1 MTDISARATVAPHTR
16 GGPSCS
22 PHNKVPVP
30 TWCYFDDPVRRRSPV
45 CRQEGVVLESVFGVH
60 PTILLELL
68 TIPLFTGIIGYIT
81 NWTGVLM
88 LFQPIAFHG
97 FRLPGLRALYPFLPK
112 RIQVLPLLSYD
123 GRFGWQGIVPSRADK
138 MASIA
143 VDKGLAKLGSI
154 ADFYRELEPD
164 KLAEH
169 LANIADDQIQTIVE
183 DILKREHPQLWYNLP
198 SQVRDMVQARVRQ
211 QLPDILRELTEE
223 LGANID
229 QLLDV
234 KQMVIRYFQGRPQL
248 LNTLFQVLG
257 AKELRFM
264 INFGFYFGAPM
275 GVVLVAI
282 LHFTGWSTLVVLP
295 VGGVVIGWVVNWV
308 GINMIFA
315 PAYPK
320 WWCPWRQ
327 GLLIKRQ
334 SEITDGYAELVSS
347 QVLTIANIGDELLN
361 GPRSDRTIQML
372 EDTLRPAA
380 DRALGPARPAV
391 KFMLGSRDYDTL
403 QDTFT
408 AEAMAIA
415 PIAFADPEFNIR
427 QGRQINT
434 YIAKQMAALKP
445 PDFVDMLRSA
455 IKQDEWLLFLHGGV
469 LGLFAGYAHILIFGT
484 GVATTWL

>member
-1 MTDISARATVAPHTR
+1 M
-16 GGPSCS
+16 
-22 PHNKVPVP
+22 
-30 TWCYFDDPVRRRSPV
+30 
-45 CRQEGVVLESVFGVH
+45 LESVFGVH
-60 PTILLELL
+60 PTVLLELV

-81 NWTGVLM
+81 NWTGILM
-88 LFQPIAFHG
+88 LFKPVAFHG
-97 FRLPGLRALYPFLPK
+97 IRLPGLRALFPFLPK

-123 GRFGWQGIVPSRADK
+123 GRMGWQGIVPSRADK

-143 VDKGLAKLGSI
+143 VDKGLAKLGSV

-169 LANIADDQIQTIVE
+169 LATIADAQIKDIVE
-183 DILKREHPQLWYNLP
+183 EILRREHPQLWYNLP
-198 SQVRDMVQARVRQ
+198 TGVRDMIHARVRQ

-234 KQMVIRYFQGRPQL
+234 KQMVIRYFQARPHL

-264 INFGFYFGAPM
+264 QNFGFYFGAPM
-275 GVVLVAI
+275 GVVLVAV
-282 LHFTGWSTLVVLP
+282 LHLTGWSSLVVLP
-295 VGGVVIGWVVNWV
+295 IGGVVIGWVVNWI
-308 GINMIFA
+308 GLNMIFA

-334 SEITDGYAELVSS
+334 LEITDGYAELVSS
-347 QVLTIANIGDELLN
+347 QVMTVANIGDELLN
-361 GPRSDRTIQML
+361 GPRSDRTMQML

-391 KFMLGSRDYDTL
+391 KFMLGSREYDSLQSTL
-403 QDTFT
+403 TT
-408 AEAMAIA
+408 EAMSIA
-415 PIAFADPEFNIR
+415 PIAFADPDFNVQ
-427 QGRQINT
+427 QGRQIND
-434 YIAKQMAALKP
+434 YIAKQMSALSP

>member
-1 MTDISARATVAPHTR
+1 M
-16 GGPSCS
+16 
-22 PHNKVPVP
+22 
-30 TWCYFDDPVRRRSPV
+30 
-45 CRQEGVVLESVFGVH
+45 
-60 PTILLELL
+60 
-68 TIPLFTGIIGYIT
+68 TIPLFTGVIGYIT

-97 FRLPGLRALYPFLPK
+97 IRAPGLRALYPFLPK

-123 GRFGWQGIVPSRADK
+123 GRMGWQGIVPSRADK

-143 VDKGLAKLGSI
+143 VDKGLAKLGSVS
-154 ADFYRELEPD
+154 DFYRELEPD

-169 LANIADDQIQTIVE
+169 LASIADAQITDIVE
-183 DILKREHPQLWYNLP
+183 EILRREHPQLWYNLP
-198 SQVRDMVQARVRQ
+198 SQVRDMVHARVRQ
-211 QLPDILRELTEE
+211 QLPEILRELTEE

-229 QLLDV
+229 QLIDV
-234 KQMVIRYFQGRPQL
+234 KQMVIRYFQARPQL

-264 INFGFYFGAPM
+264 QNFGFYFGAPM
-275 GVVLVAI
+275 GALLVLI
-282 LHFTGWSTLVVLP
+282 LHVTGLSTWVVLP
-295 VGGVVIGWVVNWV
+295 IGGVIIGWVVNWI

-347 QVLTIANIGDELLN
+347 QVMTVANIGDELLN
-361 GPRSDRTIQML
+361 GPRSDRTMQML

-391 KFMLGSRDYDTL
+391 KFMLGSREYDSLQATL
-403 QDTFT
+403 TT
-408 AEAMAIA
+408 EAMSIA
-415 PIAFADPEFNIR
+415 PIAFADPDFNLQ
-427 QGRQINT
+427 QGKQIND
-434 YIAKQMAALKP
+434 YIAKQMSALQP
-445 PDFVDMLRSA
+445 PDFVEMLRSA
-455 IKQDEWLLFLHGGV
+455 IKQDEWLLFVHGGA
-469 LGLFAGYAHILIFGT
+469 LGLLAGYAHILIFGT
-484 GVATTWL
+484 GVATTWV

>member
-1 MTDISARATVAPHTR
+1 M
-16 GGPSCS
+16 
-22 PHNKVPVP
+22 
-30 TWCYFDDPVRRRSPV
+30 
-45 CRQEGVVLESVFGVH
+45 LESGFGIH

-81 NWTGVLM
+81 NWTGILM
-88 LFQPIAFHG
+88 LFRPIAFHG
-97 FRLPGLRALYPFLPK
+97 IRMPGLRTVYPFLPR

-123 GRFGWQGIVPSRADK
+123 GRIGWQGIVPSRADK

-143 VDKGLAKLGSI
+143 VDKGLSKLGSVS
-154 ADFYRELEPD
+154 DFYRELEPE

-169 LANIADDQIQTIVE
+169 LASIADAQIRDIVE
-183 DILKREHPQLWYNLP
+183 DILRRDHPQLWYNLP
-198 SQVRDMVQARVRQ
+198 AQVREMVHARVRQ
-211 QLPDILRELTEE
+211 QLPEILHELTQE
-223 LGANID
+223 LGDNIE

-234 KQMVIRYFQGRPQL
+234 KQMMIRYFQARPHL
-248 LNTLFQVLG
+248 LNTLFQTLG

-264 INFGFYFGAPM
+264 QNFGFYFGAPM

-282 LHFTGWSTLVVLP
+282 LHLTGLSTLLVLP
-295 VGGVVIGWVVNWV
+295 LGGIAIGWVVNWV
-308 GINMIFA
+308 GLNMIFA

-334 SEITDGYAELVSS
+334 SEITDGYAELVSRE
-347 QVLTIANIGDELLN
+347 VITLANIGDELLN
-361 GPRSDRTIQML
+361 GPRSDRTMQIL

-380 DRALGPARPAV
+380 DRAFGPARSAV
-391 KFMLGSRDYDTL
+391 KFVLGSREYDSL

-408 AEAMAIA
+408 NEAMTIA
-415 PIAFADPEFNIR
+415 PIAFADPEFNAR
-427 QGRQINT
+427 QGRRIHN
-434 YIAKQMAALKP
+434 YIAKQMSALRP
-445 PDFVDMLRSA
+445 PDLVEMLRAA